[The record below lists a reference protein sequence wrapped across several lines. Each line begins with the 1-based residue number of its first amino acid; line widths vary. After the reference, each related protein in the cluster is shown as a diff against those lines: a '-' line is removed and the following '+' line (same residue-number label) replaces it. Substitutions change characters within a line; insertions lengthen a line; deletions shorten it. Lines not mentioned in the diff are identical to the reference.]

1 MSISPLISAQYNDGS
16 LLFRDLAQFWT
27 DIEADG
33 RDCRKRVETCLRSIV
48 MTFYGTYVFL
58 INLFAR
64 LFGAIA
70 FVVGGFSLVGAYM
83 FEADRWT
90 RVVGGIYL
98 IAVGVAVFIAKAV
111 TVETITNI
119 RRRMGRAE

>member
-1 MSISPLISAQYNDGS
+1 
-16 LLFRDLAQFWT
+16 
-27 DIEADG
+27 
-33 RDCRKRVETCLRSIV
+33 
-48 MTFYGTYVFL
+48 MTFYGTYLFL

-70 FVVGGFSLVGAYM
+70 FVVGGISLVSAYL

-90 RVVGGIYL
+90 RIVAGIFL
-98 IAVGVAVFIAKAV
+98 IAVGVAVFIGKPV